1 MTNISKAGIVNANY
15 LFEDLDLSQVDL
27 EDEQIEKLT
36 ELGYPVLQNGIKAQV
51 ADDHIVVREFIEW

>member
-1 MTNISKAGIVNANY
+1 MNIAKTGTVNAAY

-36 ELGYPVLQNGIKAQV
+36 ELGYPVLQNGIKA
-51 ADDHIVVREFIEW
+51 

>member
-1 MTNISKAGIVNANY
+1 MNIAKTGTVNANY

>member
-1 MTNISKAGIVNANY
+1 MNIAKTGTVNAKY
-15 LFEDLDLSQVDL
+15 LFEDLDLSQVGL
-27 EDEQIEKLT
+27 EDGQIEKLT

>member
-1 MTNISKAGIVNANY
+1 MNIAKTGIHAAY

-36 ELGYPVLQNGIKAQV
+36 ELGYPVLQNGIKA
-51 ADDHIVVREFIEW
+51 

>member
-1 MTNISKAGIVNANY
+1 MNIAKTGTVNAEY
-15 LFEDLDLSQVDL
+15 LFEDVDLSQVDL

-36 ELGYPVLQNGIKAQV
+36 ELVYPVLQNGIKTQI

>member
-1 MTNISKAGIVNANY
+1 MNIAKTGTVNAAF

>member
-1 MTNISKAGIVNANY
+1 MNIAKTGTVSATY
-15 LFEDLDLSQVDL
+15 LFEDVDLSQVDL